1 MERSS
6 RSRASV
12 RAKTANSPTL
22 VKAYFRSQFR
32 RWLKE
37 ITLLGRL
44 RIEQNQR
51 LTAAAFLGVGFLPLV
66 GEKVFQPCQ
75 QE

>member
-1 MERSS
+1 
-6 RSRASV
+6 
-12 RAKTANSPTL
+12 
-22 VKAYFRSQFR
+22 
-32 RWLKE
+32 
-37 ITLLGRL
+37 
-44 RIEQNQR
+44 